1 MLKLRLL
8 IPLLAIAAGTALGQ
22 TEPRYLEDILK
33 EEVLPPS
40 VAEFQLRQYILS
52 RVAKP
57 PAPSSA
63 AQWTSESK
71 RIRDQIVNDVVFHGW
86 PKDWVNAAPKF
97 EDLGVIPGNGYQMRK
112 LRYEIVPGFQST
124 AILYEPLNLHGKV
137 PAILNVNGHV
147 GPVGKAVEY
156 KQKRCITFAR
166 NGILALNL
174 EWLEFGELGN
184 EFNQHWYG
192 AHLDLVGA
200 NGLGLFYLAMRRGL
214 DYLYEHPNT
223 DRARLGTTGLSGGGW
238 QTIIL
243 SSLDERVRVSV
254 PVAGFSSIVPRVE
267 AKEHGDIGDVEQSAT
282 DLFDGRDYT
291 WLAALM
297 APRPT
302 MLIYNAEDDCCFRAA
317 MVKPGVFDA
326 IRPIFGLYGKQE
338 DLGWHENR
346 DPGTHNYQLDNRMA
360 AYEFFS
366 RHFNLPPIKE
376 DPDVSSEVKSY
387 QELVVGLPSDN
398 LTIVGLAR
406 MLADQ
411 VKRDPL
417 SSEPSSRE
425 AERAKLR
432 QVVRYSPAKLDRVW
446 TTGIT
451 KHGGIE
457 TKAHLLA
464 MNDGLM
470 TNGVWLR
477 PIGAPDTAPATI
489 VLDDKGKAAT
499 SEPVA
504 ERLYRGEQVLAADL
518 PFQGATWKQD
528 STWLFE
534 QMIATTGGRPLG
546 IEAAHLIELANWLK
560 RQGAPRVRLEI
571 SGMRNQVVGLIA
583 AALEPNLFSEVVV
596 RHGMTSLRYLVDKP
610 VKYNEAADLFC
621 LDLYKFTDL
630 DRLAALGAPT
640 AVKTEGVDGVSTR

>member
-1 MLKLRLL
+1 
-8 IPLLAIAAGTALGQ
+8 
-22 TEPRYLEDILK
+22 
-33 EEVLPPS
+33 
-40 VAEFQLRQYILS
+40 
-52 RVAKP
+52 
-57 PAPSSA
+57 
-63 AQWTSESK
+63 
-71 RIRDQIVNDVVFHGW
+71 
-86 PKDWVNAAPKF
+86 
-97 EDLGVIPGNGYQMRK
+97 
-112 LRYEIVPGFQST
+112 
-124 AILYEPLNLHGKV
+124 
-137 PAILNVNGHV
+137 
-147 GPVGKAVEY
+147 
-156 KQKRCITFAR
+156 
-166 NGILALNL
+166 
-174 EWLEFGELGN
+174 
-184 EFNQHWYG
+184 
-192 AHLDLVGA
+192 
-200 NGLGLFYLAMRRGL
+200 
-214 DYLYEHPNT
+214 
-223 DRARLGTTGLSGGGW
+223 
-238 QTIIL
+238 
-243 SSLDERVRVSV
+243 
-254 PVAGFSSIVPRVE
+254 
-267 AKEHGDIGDVEQSAT
+267 
-282 DLFDGRDYT
+282 LFDGRDYT

>member
-1 MLKLRLL
+1 MVKLRRSLL
-8 IPLLAIAAGTALGQ
+8 LLALAGVALAQ

-40 VAEFQLRQYILS
+40 VALFQLRQYILN

-57 PAPSSA
+57 PAPASA
-63 AQWTSESK
+63 AQWTSDSK
-71 RIRDQIVNDVVFHGW
+71 RVREQILKDVVFHGW
-86 PKDWVNAAPKF
+86 PKEWIDSPPKF
-97 EDLGVIPGNGYQMRK
+97 EDLGVTPGNGYNLRK

-124 AILYEPLNLHGKV
+124 AILYEPLNLRGKV

-147 GPVGKAVEY
+147 GAPGKSIEY
-156 KQKRCITFAR
+156 KQKRCITLAR

-174 EWLEFGELGN
+174 EWLSFGELGN

-192 AHLDLVGA
+192 AHLDLVGT
-200 NGLGLFYLAMRRGL
+200 NELGIFYLAMRRGL

-223 DRARLGTTGLSGGGW
+223 DRSRLGMTGLSGGGW

-243 SSLDERVRVSV
+243 SSLDERVRVAV

-267 AKEHGDIGDVEQSAT
+267 AKDHGDIGDVEQSAT

-291 WLAALM
+291 WLPALM

-376 DPDVSSEVKSY
+376 DPGVSSEVKSY
-387 QELVVGLPSDN
+387 EELAVGLPSNN

-411 VKRDPL
+411 VKRDAL
-417 SSEPSSRE
+417 SSDVSARD
-425 AERAKLR
+425 AERSKLR
-432 QVVRYSPAKLDRVW
+432 HVVRYQAAKLDRVW
-446 TTGIT
+446 TTGIN

-470 TNGVWLR
+470 TSGVWLR
-477 PIGAPDTAPATI
+477 PIGAPDSAPATI
-489 VLDDKGKAAT
+489 IIDDKGKGAA

-518 PFQGATWKQD
+518 PFQGDAWKQD

-534 QMIATTGGRPLG
+534 QMIVTTGARPLG
-546 IEAAHLIELANWLK
+546 IEAAHLIELANWMK
-560 RQGAPRVRLEI
+560 RRGAPKVRLETN
-571 SGMRNQVVGLIA
+571 GMRNQVVALVA
-583 AALEPNLFSEVVV
+583 AALEPGLFSEVMI
-596 RHGMTSLRYLVDKP
+596 RHGIPSLRYLVDKP
-610 VKYNEAADLFC
+610 VKYQDAADLFC
-621 LDLYKFTDL
+621 LDLYKFADL
-630 DRLAALGAPT
+630 DRLAALGAPIPPI
-640 AVKTEGVDGVSTR
+640 